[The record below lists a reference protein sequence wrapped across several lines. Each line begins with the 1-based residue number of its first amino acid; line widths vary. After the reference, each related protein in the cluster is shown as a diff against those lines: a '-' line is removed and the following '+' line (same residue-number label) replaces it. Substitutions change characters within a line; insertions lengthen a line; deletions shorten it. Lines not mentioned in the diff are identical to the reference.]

1 MVVVQGQDNDKFTY
15 HLVNIKPYMVV
26 VQGQDNDKFT
36 YHLVNIKPPNKLG
49 IFNTY
54 TCATLLNLQ

>member
-15 HLVNIKPYMVV
+15 HLVNIKLKFGGFAMIYFYS
-26 VQGQDNDKFT
+26 FT